1 MYFNCS
7 LNHSL
12 ILEIVQIDLIII
24 GSPNKTANVSFICIP
39 PIPLW
44 NYLSCNNSVMIGSR
58 SGDMKTPVPP
68 SDCCLQVAFS
78 FVPDVFDNEGS
89 NGLLSY
95 NRWYCILAGVFVV
108 DRFRR
113 REGIRSIN
121 QLDSFFGSILILMF
135 LNYYYIVVST
145 LLKPYYDHMYF
156 SLL

>member
-1 MYFNCS
+1 
-7 LNHSL
+7 
-12 ILEIVQIDLIII
+12 
-24 GSPNKTANVSFICIP
+24 
-39 PIPLW
+39 
-44 NYLSCNNSVMIGSR
+44 MIGSR

-89 NGLLSY
+89 NDLVSY